1 MPEPLRVAVVGSG
14 AAGCACAWGLLARN
28 EIAEEMLGR
37 TISVD
42 VFDGS
47 ATPGGR
53 VARNFVL
60 ELPGLAVNTGAS
72 MFHVVGGRDFFGFSP
87 HNPRLIPLLNALF
100 RARAVEYWEGT
111 FGQASYVQPI
121 WGAWGSSSNFRDL
134 SGDEADLPLRRAMGL
149 FEENPV
155 RPSPGGSGTVFHPG
169 RLFVDGVAAE
179 VDAARL
185 AHPRALPDV
194 ERLSRRADPRAR

>member
-1 MPEPLRVAVVGSG
+1 MAEPLRVAVVGSG

-28 EIAEEMLGR
+28 EIAEEILGR

-42 VFDGS
+42 VFDAS

-53 VARNFVL
+53 VAATPVPD
-60 ELPGLAVNTGAS
+60 LPGLAVDTGAS

-155 RPSPGGSGTVFHPG
+155 RPSPRAQCHSLSPRVSA
-169 RLFVDGVAAE
+169 DGVAAE

-194 ERLSRRADPRAR
+194 ERLPRRADPRAR